1 MFQYFLVDA
10 QSGSTDKN
18 ARDIIRRWL
27 EDLSVIGG
35 ICVILKFE
43 ATSLIILIVVAKDNG
58 HEYEYCGY
66 ETPTTVTLLDFSQSL
81 LIVLFIV
88 FACSSPYLRFDLFF
102 ISQMFGYEVE

>member
-43 ATSLIILIVVAKDNG
+43 ATSVIHLILGAKDGG
-58 HEYEYCGY
+58 HEYKHCDY
-66 ETPTTVTLLDFSQSL
+66 ETPTTVT
-81 LIVLFIV
+81 
-88 FACSSPYLRFDLFF
+88 FF
-102 ISQMFGYEVE
+102 